1 MNRPTRLT
9 MSFNIAPRELS
20 DRIHAGF
27 PQGIAQ
33 KIACL
38 QTINRIVKEKQRGIN
53 STPDATGRSHPP

>member
-1 MNRPTRLT
+1 MLLIEK
-9 MSFNIAPRELS
+9 SS

-38 QTINRIVKEKQRGIN
+38 QTIDRIVKESDEGSIPP
-53 STPDATGRSHPP
+53 STRPAGAPRSKESETPAAWP